1 MRFKYRGGN
10 MIANKH
16 AKYICFSRFF
26 KRAPIICAFLI
37 VGFFPFSANAFE
49 ILLGTGET
57 GTFSHFTG
65 RTICRMINRHS
76 NDINCKTVPGSD
88 DIHNITNLQEGSLDI
103 GLIDSRM
110 LNDAIKKTGYFE
122 FLDIN
127 YDNLRVLA
135 PLYDVPIT
143 LIVRSDTGINSL
155 EELKGKRVNAGAP
168 RSLQHLAFDTI
179 MKAKNWSERDFSLF
193 EELPASQS
201 QDTMALCYGTIQAMI
216 HIGVHPDSS
225 LQQLLR
231 RCKAGLINM
240 NDIDIEKMVMDHPAF
255 SKINIAADTYT
266 SHPKG
271 VTTFGTRAM
280 LVASAD
286 LDEQTVYKIID
297 AIYSNQKHLKRAHPA
312 LSSFTL
318 DAARK
323 DDLGIQL
330 HPGAVKFFSEHG
342 F

>member
-1 MRFKYRGGN
+1 
-10 MIANKH
+10 MIA
-16 AKYICFSRFF
+16 YERVTTICFSWVF
-26 KRAPIICAFLI
+26 KRPSVIAAFLI
-37 VGFFPFSANAFE
+37 VALLPFSAVAFDVH
-49 ILLGTGET
+49 LGTGVT

-65 RTICRMINRHS
+65 RTICRIINKHAE
-76 NDINCKTVPGSD
+76 DMNCKTVPVID
-88 DIHNITNLQEGSLDI
+88 DVHNLTNLQGGSLDI

-110 LNDAIKKTGYFE
+110 LHDAMNKTGYFE
-122 FLDIN
+122 FLDIS
-127 YDNLRVLA
+127 YDNLRALF

-143 LIVRSDTGINSL
+143 LVVHSDAKITSL
-155 EELKGKRVNAGAP
+155 EALKGKRINAGAP

-225 LQQLLR
+225 LEQLLG
-231 RCKAGLINM
+231 RCKAGLVNM
-240 NDIDIEKMVMDHPAF
+240 NDNDIEKLVMDHPAF
-255 SKINIAADTYT
+255 SKINIAAGTYT

-297 AIYSNQKHLKRAHPA
+297 AIYSNQKRLKRAHPA

-323 DDLGIQL
+323 NDIGIQL
-330 HPGAVKFFSEHG
+330 HPGAVKYFSEHG